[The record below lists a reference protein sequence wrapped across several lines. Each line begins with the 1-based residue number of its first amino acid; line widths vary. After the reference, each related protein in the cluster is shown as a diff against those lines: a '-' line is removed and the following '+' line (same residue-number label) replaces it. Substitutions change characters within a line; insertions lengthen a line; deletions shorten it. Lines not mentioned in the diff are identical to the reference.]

1 MYTDLTLISK
11 RENCAIFRLTKQ
23 WTPNHQRFFFPF
35 NNTFVILHSKY
46 LYFFK
51 MISVLNYHSP
61 AKIHVKLRNSMQ
73 HKDFPYPFVTMLSSV
88 TQMCFLLV
96 MWKKLNSASCSS
108 NRINDWIL
116 TAGLLLMTAKKFS
129 DLSSAVLCF
138 ENKSFVPKHC

>member
-23 WTPNHQRFFFPF
+23 WTPNHQRFFFPSTIRLSF
-35 NNTFVILHSKY
+35 FTANTSI
-46 LYFFK
+46 FK
-51 MISVLNYHSP
+51 RISVLNYHSP